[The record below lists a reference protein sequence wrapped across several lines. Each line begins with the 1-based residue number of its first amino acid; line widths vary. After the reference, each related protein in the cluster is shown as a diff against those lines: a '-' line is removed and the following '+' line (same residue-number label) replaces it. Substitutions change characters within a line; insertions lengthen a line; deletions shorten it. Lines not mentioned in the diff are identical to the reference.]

1 MTRTSTMPTRVRE
14 GGRSSF
20 RLRGRHQ
27 VLLWSTGCGIGIVCV
42 LLAALGV
49 RDVLLGGIG
58 AVALTTT
65 YVYGLAARTGG
76 RPFICA
82 ALALVLGIAVFVVD
96 NNEMRTG
103 AAVMMAAVSAVFAVM
118 GTTPAV
124 TFPRAARECVVAAI
138 IAGLGSLAAIGYAP
152 AVTVNRF
159 QYTVLVLALIG
170 IFLLVYRLGAGLHG
184 LGRRGFATVSAG
196 GILLLATLL
205 YAEAIRRYGT
215 PGLVGTLRDGVV
227 WMREHL
233 GGYPR
238 PIEALLGIP
247 ALAWGTHM
255 RARRRQGWWVC
266 AFGVAATAPMATTF
280 VNPEVSVVEGVL
292 SICYSLVVGLALGYV
307 VIGADLFLTGG
318 PGRSVRGGRAGRAG
332 RAGTSGRGAG
342 TRSTGGRRAAR
353 EAEEAAA
360 VRPEPRR
367 TRALL

>member
-1 MTRTSTMPTRVRE
+1 MTRTSPSPSRVRA
-14 GGRSSF
+14 GGRSGF
-20 RLRGRHQ
+20 RLRLRHQ
-27 VLLWSTGCGIGIVCV
+27 VLLWSTVCGVGIVCV
-42 LLAALGV
+42 LLAAFGLH
-49 RDVLLGGIG
+49 DELLGGIG
-58 AVALTTT
+58 AVALTTA

-82 ALALVLGIAVFVVD
+82 ALGLVLGIAVFVVGS
-96 NNEMRTG
+96 NEMRTG

-124 TFPRAARECVVAAI
+124 TFARAARECAVAAI
-138 IAGLGSLAAIGYAP
+138 IAALGSLAAIGYAP
-152 AVTVNRF
+152 VVTVNRF
-159 QYTVLVLALIG
+159 QYTVLVFALIG
-170 IFLLVYRLGAGLHG
+170 VFLLVYRLGAGLHG

-196 GILLLATLL
+196 AILLLATLL

-238 PIEALLGIP
+238 PIEALLGVP

-266 AFGVAATAPMATTF
+266 AFGVAATAPMASTF

-318 PGRSVRGGRAGRAG
+318 RGRAGRNGGNG
-332 RAGTSGRGAG
+332 RSRRAAEARPVA
-342 TRSTGGRRAAR
+342 GRRAVR

-367 TRALL
+367 TQALL